1 MNAARVHHLD
11 RFPSVVPAVA
21 AGLSGSKT
29 VKRALFLFLSA
40 VTVLLGC
47 MPGVANAW
55 WQNDWSYRK
64 AITIDTSPKGANV
77 SESAGRMP
85 LLIRLHSGN
94 FQFDGLQDSGADI
107 RFVAADDKTPLN
119 YQIEQY
125 DPVLGVALVWIDVP
139 QMPAGAAQSIWMY
152 YGNKKAP
159 DGSKPA
165 ETFDADY
172 TLVYHFNGAS
182 GTPPKDATAYA
193 NNAQNAPFKTIEDGV
208 IGKGAQFDGSTPLN
222 LPASPS
228 LAVSAGGNF
237 TFSVWAKPAA
247 LAPNTLLYSRRDGT
261 NALLIGLDN
270 GVPFAEVDGGA
281 APVRVAATAPVAAA
295 QWTHVAVT
303 ADGKNLT
310 LYVNGKQAAQAAAT
324 LPALAGAA
332 AVGGDV
338 AGAGSAPAGFA
349 GFNGSMDELRL
360 SKVARSPVLI
370 SLDALSQGSE
380 SKLVG
385 YGADEKQSG
394 FGFGYFGIIVQSV
407 TVDAW
412 VVIAILLGM
421 AVVSWIVMWT
431 KAGYVGTVD
440 RANGYFVQ
448 RFREVAGRHL
458 TGLAHVDEATDEGRR
473 LRQSSL
479 YRLYKAGVQEIHSR
493 VDETGRTVIT
503 SESIEAIR
511 ASMDATLVRENQRL
525 SKSMVLLT
533 IAISGGP
540 FLGLLGTVVGVMI
553 TFAAIAAAGD
563 VNVNAIAPGIAAAL
577 LATVTGLFVAIPAL
591 FGYNY
596 LLIRNKN
603 VTANMQVFVDEFVT
617 RLAETHRSH
626 RDHAVLAD

>member
-1 MNAARVHHLD
+1 MKRV
-11 RFPSVVPAVA
+11 
-21 AGLSGSKT
+21 
-29 VKRALFLFLSA
+29 LFLLMA
-40 VTVLLGC
+40 VMLGVL
-47 MPGVANAW
+47 PGIANAW

-64 AITIDTSPKGANV
+64 AITIDAGPKGANLT
-77 SESAGRMP
+77 ESAGRVP

-94 FQFDGLQDSGADI
+94 FQFDGVADNGADI

-119 YQIEQY
+119 YHIEQY
-125 DPVLGVALVWIDVP
+125 DAMLGVALIWVDIP
-139 QMPAGAAQSIWMY
+139 QLQAGASQSIWMY

-159 DGSKPA
+159 DGGKPA

-182 GTPPKDATAYA
+182 GVPPKDATAYG
-193 NNAQNAPFKTIEDGV
+193 NNAQNAPFKTIEDGIV
-208 IGKGAQFDGSTPLN
+208 GKGAQFDGGSALT

-228 LAVSAGGNF
+228 LNVAAGGSF
-237 TFSVWAKPAA
+237 TFSAWVKPSA
-247 LAPNTLLYSRRDGT
+247 LGPNALLYSRRDGG

-270 GVPFAEVDGGA
+270 GVPFAQVDGGA
-281 APVRVAATAPVAAA
+281 APVRTPGAAPVAAN
-295 QWTHVAVT
+295 QWTYLAVT

-310 LYVNGKQAAQAAAT
+310 VYANGKQVAQVAAT
-324 LPALAGAA
+324 LPALTGAA
-332 AVGGDV
+332 AIGADV
-338 AGAGSAPAGFA
+338 AGAPAGFA
-349 GFNGSMDELRL
+349 GYTGAIDELRL
-360 SKVARSPVLI
+360 SKIARSPVAI
-370 SLDALSQGSE
+370 AVDALAQGSE
-380 SKLVG
+380 SKLVA
-385 YGADEKQSG
+385 YGNDEKQSG
-394 FGFGYFGIIVQSV
+394 FGFGYFGVIVQSV

-412 VVIAILLGM
+412 VVITILLAM
-421 AVVSWIVMWT
+421 AAVSWVVMWS
-431 KAGYVGTVD
+431 KARYVGTVD
-440 RANGYFVQ
+440 KANQFFVQ

-458 TGLAHVDEATDEGRR
+458 VGLAHVDENSAEGRR
-473 LRQSSL
+473 LYQSSL
-479 YRLYKAGVQEIHSR
+479 YRLYRAGVHEIHSR
-493 VDETGRTVIT
+493 VDGNGRTVIT
-503 SESIEAIR
+503 TESIEAIR

-617 RLAETHRSH
+617 RLAEAHRAP
-626 RDHAVLAD
+626 DHAVLAD

>member
-1 MNAARVHHLD
+1 M
-11 RFPSVVPAVA
+11 AVML
-21 AGLSGSKT
+21 G
-29 VKRALFLFLSA
+29 
-40 VTVLLGC
+40 VL
-47 MPGVANAW
+47 PGIANAW

-64 AITIDTSPKGANV
+64 AITIDAGPKGANLT
-77 SESAGRMP
+77 ESAGRVP

-94 FQFDGLQDSGADI
+94 FQFDGVADNGADI

-119 YQIEQY
+119 YHIEQY
-125 DPVLGVALVWIDVP
+125 DAMLGVALIWVDIP
-139 QMPAGAAQSIWMY
+139 QLQAGASQSIWMY

-159 DGSKPA
+159 DGGKPA

-182 GTPPKDATAYA
+182 GVPPKDATAYG
-193 NNAQNAPFKTIEDGV
+193 NNAQNAPFKTIEDGIV
-208 IGKGAQFDGSTPLN
+208 GKGAQFDGGSALT

-228 LAVSAGGNF
+228 LNVAAGGSF
-237 TFSVWAKPAA
+237 TFSAWVKPSA
-247 LAPNTLLYSRRDGT
+247 LGPNALLYSRRDGG

-270 GVPFAEVDGGA
+270 GVPFAQVDGGA
-281 APVRVAATAPVAAA
+281 APVRTPGAAPVAAN
-295 QWTHVAVT
+295 QWTYLAVT

-310 LYVNGKQAAQAAAT
+310 VYANGKQVAQVAAT
-324 LPALAGAA
+324 LPALTGAA
-332 AVGGDV
+332 AIGADV
-338 AGAGSAPAGFA
+338 AGAPAGFA
-349 GFNGSMDELRL
+349 GYTGAIDELRL
-360 SKVARSPVLI
+360 SKIARSPVAI
-370 SLDALSQGSE
+370 AVDALAQGSE
-380 SKLVG
+380 SKLVA
-385 YGADEKQSG
+385 YGNDEKQSG
-394 FGFGYFGIIVQSV
+394 FGFGYFGVIVQSV

-412 VVIAILLGM
+412 VVITILLAM
-421 AVVSWIVMWT
+421 AAVSWVVMWS
-431 KAGYVGTVD
+431 KARYVGTVD
-440 RANGYFVQ
+440 KANQFFVQ

-458 TGLAHVDEATDEGRR
+458 VGLAHVDENSAEGRR
-473 LRQSSL
+473 LYQSSL
-479 YRLYKAGVQEIHSR
+479 YRLYRAGVHEIHSR
-493 VDETGRTVIT
+493 VDGNGRTVIT
-503 SESIEAIR
+503 TESIEAIR

-617 RLAETHRSH
+617 RLAEAHRAP
-626 RDHAVLAD
+626 DHAVLAD

>member
-1 MNAARVHHLD
+1 M
-11 RFPSVVPAVA
+11 
-21 AGLSGSKT
+21 
-29 VKRALFLFLSA
+29 KRALFLLISA
-40 VTVLLGC
+40 MTVLLGC
-47 MPGVANAW
+47 VPSVANAW

-64 AITIDTSPKGANV
+64 AITIDTSAKGANLT
-77 SESAGRMP
+77 ESAGRVP

-94 FQFDGLQDSGADI
+94 FQFDGLQDNGADI

-125 DPVLGVALVWIDVP
+125 DAVLGVALVWIDVT

-172 TLVYHFNGAS
+172 TLVYHFNGAA
-182 GTPPKDATAYA
+182 GTPPKDSTAYG
-193 NNAQNAPFKTIEDGV
+193 NNAQNAPARIAEDGI
-208 IGKGAQFDGSTPLN
+208 IGRAAQFNGASPLN

-228 LAVSAGGNF
+228 LNLGAGGSF
-237 TFSVWAKPAA
+237 TFSAWVKPVA
-247 LAPNTLLYSRRDGT
+247 LAANTLVYSRRDGA

-270 GVPFAEVDGGA
+270 GVPFVEVDGGA
-281 APVRVAATAPVAAA
+281 APLRTPAVPAVAAN
-295 QWTHVAVT
+295 QWSELAVT
-303 ADGKNLT
+303 ADGRNVT
-310 LYVNGKQAAQAAAT
+310 LYVGGKQVAQIAAA
-324 LPALAGAA
+324 LPALNSAA

-338 AGAGSAPAGFA
+338 ANAPAGFA
-349 GFNGSMDELRL
+349 GFNGEMDELRL
-360 SKVARSPVLI
+360 SKVARPANLI
-370 SLDALSQGSE
+370 ALDVLSQGAE
-380 SKLVG
+380 SKLFS

-394 FGFGYFGIIVQSV
+394 FGFGYFGVIVKSV

-412 VVIAILLGM
+412 VVIGILMLM
-421 AVVSWIVMWT
+421 AVTSWVVMWT
-431 KAGYVGTVD
+431 KASYVGTVD
-440 RANGYFVQ
+440 KANGFFVQ

-458 TGLAHVDEATDEGRR
+458 VGLAHTDERSEEGQR
-473 LRQSSL
+473 LRHSSL
-479 YRLYKAGVQEIHSR
+479 YRLYRAGVAEIHSR
-493 VDETGRTVIT
+493 VDGHGRTLIT
-503 SESIEAIR
+503 AESIEAIR

-617 RLAETHRSH
+617 RLAEAHRSA
-626 RDHAVLAD
+626 DHSLAAE

>member
-1 MNAARVHHLD
+1 M
-11 RFPSVVPAVA
+11 AVML
-21 AGLSGSKT
+21 G
-29 VKRALFLFLSA
+29 
-40 VTVLLGC
+40 VL
-47 MPGVANAW
+47 PGIANAW

-64 AITIDTSPKGANV
+64 AITIDAGPKGANLT
-77 SESAGRMP
+77 ESAGRVP

-94 FQFDGLQDSGADI
+94 FQFDGVADNGADI

-119 YQIEQY
+119 YHIEQY
-125 DPVLGVALVWIDVP
+125 DPMLGVALIWVDIP
-139 QMPAGAAQSIWMY
+139 QLQAGASQSIWMY

-159 DGSKPA
+159 DGGKPA

-182 GTPPKDATAYA
+182 GVPPKDATAYG
-193 NNAQNAPFKTIEDGV
+193 NNAQNAPFKTIEDGIV
-208 IGKGAQFDGSTPLN
+208 GKGAQFDGGSALT

-228 LAVSAGGNF
+228 LNVAAGGSF
-237 TFSVWAKPAA
+237 TFSAWVKPSA
-247 LAPNTLLYSRRDGT
+247 LGPNALLYSRRDGG

-270 GVPFAEVDGGA
+270 GVPFAQVDGGA
-281 APVRVAATAPVAAA
+281 APVRAPGAAPVAAN
-295 QWTHVAVT
+295 QWTYLAVT

-310 LYVNGKQAAQAAAT
+310 VYANGKQVAQVAAT
-324 LPALAGAA
+324 LPALTGAA
-332 AVGGDV
+332 AIGADV
-338 AGAGSAPAGFA
+338 AGAPAGFA
-349 GFNGSMDELRL
+349 GYTGAIDELRL
-360 SKVARSPVLI
+360 SKIARSPVAI
-370 SLDALSQGSE
+370 AVDALAQGSE
-380 SKLVG
+380 SKLVA
-385 YGADEKQSG
+385 YGNDEKQSG
-394 FGFGYFGIIVQSV
+394 FGFGYFGVIVQSV

-412 VVIAILLGM
+412 VVITILLAM
-421 AVVSWIVMWT
+421 AAVSWVVMWS
-431 KAGYVGTVD
+431 KARYVGTVD
-440 RANGYFVQ
+440 KANQFFVQ

-458 TGLAHVDEATDEGRR
+458 VGLAHVDENSAEGRR
-473 LRQSSL
+473 LYQSSL
-479 YRLYKAGVQEIHSR
+479 YRLYRAGVHEIHSR
-493 VDETGRTVIT
+493 VDGNGRTVIT
-503 SESIEAIR
+503 TESIEAIR

-617 RLAETHRSH
+617 RLAEAHRAP
-626 RDHAVLAD
+626 DHAVLAD

>member
-1 MNAARVHHLD
+1 MKRV
-11 RFPSVVPAVA
+11 
-21 AGLSGSKT
+21 
-29 VKRALFLFLSA
+29 LFLLMA
-40 VTVLLGC
+40 VMLGVL
-47 MPGVANAW
+47 PGIANAW

-64 AITIDTSPKGANV
+64 AITIDAGPKGANLT
-77 SESAGRMP
+77 ESAGRVP

-94 FQFDGLQDSGADI
+94 FQFDGVADNGADI

-119 YQIEQY
+119 YHIEQY
-125 DPVLGVALVWIDVP
+125 DPMLGVALIWVDIP
-139 QMPAGAAQSIWMY
+139 QLQAGASQSIWMY

-159 DGSKPA
+159 DGGKPA

-182 GTPPKDATAYA
+182 GVPPKDATAYG
-193 NNAQNAPFKTIEDGV
+193 NNAQNAPFKTIEDGIV
-208 IGKGAQFDGSTPLN
+208 GKGAQFDGGSALT

-228 LAVSAGGNF
+228 LNVAAGGSF
-237 TFSVWAKPAA
+237 TFSAWVRPSA
-247 LAPNTLLYSRRDGT
+247 LGPNALLYSRRDGA

-270 GVPFAEVDGGA
+270 GVPFAQVDGGA
-281 APVRVAATAPVAAA
+281 APVRTPGAAPVAAN
-295 QWTHVAVT
+295 QWTYLAVT

-310 LYVNGKQAAQAAAT
+310 VYANGKQVAQVAAT
-324 LPALAGAA
+324 LPALTGAA
-332 AVGGDV
+332 AIGADVVG
-338 AGAGSAPAGFA
+338 APAGFA
-349 GFNGSMDELRL
+349 GYTGAIDELRL
-360 SKVARSPVLI
+360 SKIARSPVAI
-370 SLDALSQGSE
+370 AVDALAQGSE
-380 SKLVG
+380 SKLVA
-385 YGADEKQSG
+385 YGNDEKQSG
-394 FGFGYFGIIVQSV
+394 FGFGYFGVIVQSV

-412 VVIAILLGM
+412 VVITILLAM
-421 AVVSWIVMWT
+421 AAVSWVVMWS
-431 KAGYVGTVD
+431 KARYVGTVD
-440 RANGYFVQ
+440 KANQFFVQ

-458 TGLAHVDEATDEGRR
+458 VGLAHVDENSAEGRR
-473 LRQSSL
+473 LYQSSL
-479 YRLYKAGVQEIHSR
+479 YRLYRAGVHEIHSR
-493 VDETGRTVIT
+493 VDGNGRTVIT
-503 SESIEAIR
+503 TESIEAIR

-617 RLAETHRSH
+617 RLAEAHRAP
-626 RDHAVLAD
+626 DHAVLAD

>member
-1 MNAARVHHLD
+1 MKRV
-11 RFPSVVPAVA
+11 
-21 AGLSGSKT
+21 
-29 VKRALFLFLSA
+29 LFLLMA
-40 VTVLLGC
+40 VMLGVL
-47 MPGVANAW
+47 PGIANAW

-64 AITIDTSPKGANV
+64 AITIDAGPKGANLT
-77 SESAGRMP
+77 ESAGRVP

-94 FQFDGLQDSGADI
+94 FQFDGVADNGADI

-119 YQIEQY
+119 YHIEQY
-125 DPVLGVALVWIDVP
+125 DAMLGVALIWVDIP
-139 QMPAGAAQSIWMY
+139 QMPAGTAQSIWMY

-159 DGSKPA
+159 DGGKPA

-182 GTPPKDATAYA
+182 GVPPKDATAYG
-193 NNAQNAPFKTIEDGV
+193 NNAQNAPFKTVEDGIV
-208 IGKGAQFDGSTPLN
+208 GKGAQFDGSNALT

-228 LAVSAGGNF
+228 LNVAAGGSF
-237 TFSVWAKPAA
+237 TFSAWVKPSA
-247 LAPNTLLYSRRDGT
+247 LAPNALLYSRRDGA

-270 GVPFAEVDGGA
+270 GVPFAEIDGGA
-281 APVRVAATAPVAAA
+281 APVRAPGTTAVAAN
-295 QWTHVAVT
+295 QWTYLAVT

-310 LYVNGKQAAQAAAT
+310 VYANGKQVAQVTAT
-324 LPALAGAA
+324 LPALTGAA
-332 AVGGDV
+332 AVGADV
-338 AGAGSAPAGFA
+338 AGAPAGFA
-349 GFNGSMDELRL
+349 GYTGAIDELRL
-360 SKVARSPVLI
+360 SKIARSPLAIAVDTL
-370 SLDALSQGSE
+370 AQGSE
-380 SKLVG
+380 SKLVA
-385 YGADEKQSG
+385 YGNDEKQSG
-394 FGFGYFGIIVQSV
+394 FGFGYFGVIVQSV

-421 AVVSWIVMWT
+421 AVVSWVVMWT
-431 KAGYVGTVD
+431 KARYVGTVD
-440 RANGYFVQ
+440 KANQYFVQ

-458 TGLAHVDEATDEGRR
+458 VGLAHVEEASTEGRR
-473 LRQSSL
+473 LYQSSL
-479 YRLYKAGVQEIHSR
+479 YRLYKAGVHEIHSR
-493 VDETGRTVIT
+493 MDGNGRTVIT

-603 VTANMQVFVDEFVT
+603 VIANMQVFVDEFVT
-617 RLAETHRSH
+617 RLAEAHRTP
-626 RDHAVLAD
+626 DHAVLAD